1 MVLVALGPF
10 LVFLAF
16 ILVIA
21 FGLLFKRVQIL
32 ESEHKMESV
41 LCRENAFL
49 AQNVLF
55 VSIAFT
61 VLLGTTFPLLAEAV
75 RGTKLS
81 IQAPFFNTVTAPM
94 GYALLFL

>member
-1 MVLVALGPF
+1 M
-10 LVFLAF
+10 
-16 ILVIA
+16 
-21 FGLLFKRVQIL
+21 L

-41 LCRENAFL
+41 ICRENVFL

-81 IQAPFFNTVTAPM
+81 IQA
-94 GYALLFL
+94 